1 MRVDALV
8 EVTTVDTIART
19 GAATR
24 LHVVD
29 NEQVWLDSDA
39 GEAGGVCIGVGDDRA
54 EAIRDAI
61 AELQDRMADLEALTK
76 A

>member
-1 MRVDALV
+1 MR
-8 EVTTVDTIART
+8 VDTIARA

-29 NEQVWLDSDA
+29 NEQVWLDSDL
-39 GEAGGVCIGVGDDRA
+39 GDRGGICIGVGDDRA

>member
-1 MRVDALV
+1 MRVAGI
-8 EVTTVDTIART
+8 EVTSLETLARA

-29 NEQVWLDSDA
+29 HEQVWLDSDVGSPA
-39 GEAGGVCIGVGDDRA
+39 GICIGVGDNRA